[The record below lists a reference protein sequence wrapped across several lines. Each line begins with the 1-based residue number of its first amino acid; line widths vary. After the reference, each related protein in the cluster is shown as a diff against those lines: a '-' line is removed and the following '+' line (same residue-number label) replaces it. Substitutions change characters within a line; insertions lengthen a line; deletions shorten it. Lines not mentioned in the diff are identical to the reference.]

1 MKGPRKKSD
10 VGVKKRRAVSR
21 AIEEAVVES
30 QDEELLPAAIEETS
44 HTPDVFVV
52 EDTDEES
59 SVTERGLAR
68 RDLLDTYLREISRF
82 PMLDRE
88 KEHSLA
94 LRYLHDKDLEA
105 AKTLVQS
112 NLWLVVK
119 IAKEYQ
125 DAARNLLDL
134 IQEGNIGLMEAV
146 KNFDPFRE
154 VRFPSYATWW
164 IKAYIIRYLINNFRL
179 VKVGTTQAQRKLF
192 FNLRKERD
200 RLEREGFF
208 PTPKLLAQRLD
219 VKESEVVEM
228 EQRLLSPD
236 ASVHTPINNDGDQD
250 LLSVLPSEDSSAE
263 EVLAKKQLLQ
273 QLHNNFAEFET
284 KLNDKERTI
293 FRERLL
299 SEEKVT
305 LQELSDRFSISKER
319 VRQIEERLLVK
330 LKGFLEER
338 MGTEVENL

>member
-10 VGVKKRRAVSR
+10 VGVKKRRAISR

-125 DAARNLLDL
+125 DAASRD
-134 IQEGNIGLMEAV
+134 ISHRAGQ
-146 KNFDPFRE
+146 RE
-154 VRFPSYATWW
+154 PPHH
-164 IKAYIIRYLINNFRL
+164 
-179 VKVGTTQAQRKLF
+179 GHH
-192 FNLRKERD
+192 EH
-200 RLEREGFF
+200 
-208 PTPKLLAQRLD
+208 
-219 VKESEVVEM
+219 VV
-228 EQRLLSPD
+228 QP
-236 ASVHTPINNDGDQD
+236 P
-250 LLSVLPSEDSSAE
+250 
-263 EVLAKKQLLQ
+263 
-273 QLHNNFAEFET
+273 
-284 KLNDKERTI
+284 
-293 FRERLL
+293 
-299 SEEKVT
+299 
-305 LQELSDRFSISKER
+305 
-319 VRQIEERLLVK
+319 
-330 LKGFLEER
+330 
-338 MGTEVENL
+338 